1 MKKEILIGLIL
12 LNVNVMATDIKVN
25 DNNSSKEELNNSK
38 KKVIIDLDEE
48 DAKNE
53 ERGGIDDIIRGI
65 IPLGHNDEVTF
76 WGKDVVLISSNIKVY
91 INDIYQDAIEVID
104 GVFTIKSS
112 QLNDGDTVTV
122 KNKNGNT
129 LVEKKVSK

>member
-12 LNVNVMATDIKVN
+12 LNVNLMATDIKVN
-25 DNNSSKEELNNSK
+25 DNNSSNEESNKSK
-38 KKVIIDLDEE
+38 KRVIIDLDEE
-48 DAKNE
+48 DAENE
-53 ERGGIDDIIRGI
+53 DRGTVDDIIRGI

-91 INDIYQDAIEVID
+91 INNVYQDAIKVID
-104 GVFTIKSS
+104 GVFTIKASK
-112 QLNDGDTVTV
+112 LNDGDTVTV

-129 LVEKKVSK
+129 IVEKKVEK

>member
-12 LNVNVMATDIKVN
+12 LNMNLMATDIKVN
-25 DNNSSKEELNNSK
+25 DNNSSKEESNTSK
-38 KKVIIDLDEE
+38 KRVIIDLDEE
-48 DAKNE
+48 DAENE
-53 ERGGIDDIIRGI
+53 DRGAVDDIIRGI

-91 INDIYQDAIEVID
+91 INDVYQEAIEVID
-104 GVFTIKSS
+104 GVFTIKASK
-112 QLNDGDTVTV
+112 LNNGDTITV

-129 LVEKKVSK
+129 IVEKKVNK